1 MCCLGTD
8 TTAAGDEAQGNADVG
23 SQRED
28 AEELVMVD
36 GDTHLGPSGS
46 SDASLVSA
54 TAISNAAANA
64 VSSAAASLG
73 ACCLSPDPDYS
84 AVCASV
90 AHDSA
95 TRESSGLRTPHV
107 VGALNDKDGVEH
119 SLPDASISP
128 SSLSSMALAECVAA
142 KQKGVAEHESSDMAS
157 AEGAA
162 QVGVSQNGVRHTSRN
177 GVTSH
182 TLSNG
187 RQRQQVQPRGRSH
200 ERKPLG

>member
-1 MCCLGTD
+1 MGTG
-8 TTAAGDEAQGNADVG
+8 TTATGDEAQGDV
-23 SQRED
+23 SKVNQRED

-36 GDTHLGPSGS
+36 EVSPLGPSGS

-54 TAISNAAANA
+54 AAISNAAANA

-73 ACCLSPDPDYS
+73 TCCLSPDPDDS

-90 AHDSA
+90 VHDSA

-107 VGALNDKDGVEH
+107 VGALNDKEGVQQ

-128 SSLSSMALAECVAA
+128 SSLSGMALAE
-142 KQKGVAEHESSDMAS
+142 GVAERQRRVAELTTSDMGKEVS
-157 AEGAA
+157 VEGAA
-162 QVGVSQNGVRHTSRN
+162 QVGASHNGVTHASRN
-177 GVTSH
+177 GVTAH
-182 TLSNG
+182 ALSNG
-187 RQRQQVQPRGRSH
+187 RQRHQEQPRGRSH